1 MSRHNKT
8 GPDAIEREYRRAE
21 ALELREKGYSYRAI
35 ATELGVSLDT
45 AHQDVKTA
53 MAAITKEP
61 AETVLALELA
71 RLDEYEKRL
80 RKAIEDG
87 DLDRIDSALRVQ
99 ARRAKLLGLDHKAVL
114 DLNRSTGNL
123 SDVDLW
129 LAEMLGKRAVE
140 RATTEI
146 DLDNIESVEDFEAKL
161 DGEV

>member
-8 GPDAIEREYRRAE
+8 GPDAIERERRRAD

-99 ARRAKLLGLDHKAVL
+99 ARRAKLLGLDQRAALQVS
-114 DLNRSTGNL
+114 DDMRGASAAEGDSMISTLMAGLRAQYADNVTS
-123 SDVDLW
+123 SD
-129 LAEMLGKRAVE
+129 E
-140 RATTEI
+140 
-146 DLDNIESVEDFEAKL
+146 
-161 DGEV
+161 GETD

>member
-8 GPDAIEREYRRAE
+8 GPDAIERERRRAD

-35 ATELGVSLDT
+35 AQELGVSLDT

-71 RLDEYEKRL
+71 RLDEYERRL
-80 RKAIEDG
+80 REAIEGG

-99 ARRAKLLGLDHKAVL
+99 ARRAKLLGLDHKAIL

-129 LAEMLGKRAVE
+129 LAHQLGKHVAETNKV
-140 RATTEI
+140 
-146 DLDNIESVEDFEAKL
+146 DLDTVTSVEDFEAKL
-161 DGEV
+161 NGDD